1 MGGGL
6 YPWEANSLKFV
17 VPNIYSPTKWVR
29 RKLTRPEL
37 WRVMDAP
44 DRVASL
50 GTSDQLTR
58 MFKGKSMVPIKVLVH
73 VLEMVFGYFQCKA
86 SVGEALTSLR
96 DTRATKVPRLHVEAG
111 ERADSA
117 LKRNLVS
124 ARADDAEIPEHIWDQ
139 ALNPRGDPVVQ
150 SALYWLREFALR
162 WWRSCLRREFLLW
175 FFKKHPVLKKISSDK
190 ALVLGRK
197 IMDKDAK

>member
-1 MGGGL
+1 
-6 YPWEANSLKFV
+6 
-17 VPNIYSPTKWVR
+17 
-29 RKLTRPEL
+29 
-37 WRVMDAP
+37 MDAP

-175 FFKKHPVLKKISSDK
+175 FFKKHPDLKKISSDK